1 MSYIAALKNV
11 NIKTNFDRS
20 QISQHNFVS
29 KTRKLKSFD
38 DITITDFKFRPVI
51 AQSQRHTIDTR
62 IMVPKLMHNV

>member
-51 AQSQRHTIDTR
+51 AQSQRHTIDTC
-62 IMVPKLMHNV
+62 IMLSKLMHNV